1 MGIFSSLS
9 SLGNSTK
16 TKFADE
22 DFRDKLNGIGSILQG
37 DDKAYE
43 TYTKRKA
50 QRGAAD
56 EVANA
61 IANGQMPQM
70 AMVSGEPESDLG
82 QVKMPTPHQLATR
95 LYGRPNL
102 PMLAANGQPTFVRRF

>member
-1 MGIFSSLS
+1 MGIFSKI
-9 SLGNSTK
+9 GSTIK
-16 TKFADE
+16 TKLADE
-22 DFRDKLNGIGSILQG
+22 DFRDKLDGIGSILQG
-37 DDKAYE
+37 QEGVYE
-43 TYTKRKA
+43 KYSKRKA